1 MKHLRLILVLIVL
14 FLPWSARADGLKLQ
28 HSLVQ
33 NLREITPEDV
43 TVDGH
48 VQGLLVRDGYAF
60 IFHHGGQVLVY
71 QLDTKQF
78 VSS

>member
-1 MKHLRLILVLIVL
+1 MKHLRLILALIVL

-43 TVDGH
+43 TVDRGNTSNWPFW
-48 VQGLLVRDGYAF
+48 R
-60 IFHHGGQVLVY
+60 
-71 QLDTKQF
+71 
-78 VSS
+78 